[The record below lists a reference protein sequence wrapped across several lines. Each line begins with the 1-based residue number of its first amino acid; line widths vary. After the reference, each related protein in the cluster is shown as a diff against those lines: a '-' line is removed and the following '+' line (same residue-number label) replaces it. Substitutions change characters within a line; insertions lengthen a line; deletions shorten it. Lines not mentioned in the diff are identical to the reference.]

1 MKWYAI
7 DEEQLAKLKRIYA
20 RLHTEMRLN
29 GNEMRDL
36 GHAIELIVRNCEQIQ
51 IPETDKELLRKAVA
65 GMMKKRD

>member
-29 GNEMRDL
+29 GDEMRDL
-36 GHAIELIVRNCEQIQ
+36 GHAIELIVRNCEQVPI
-51 IPETDKELLRKAVA
+51 T
-65 GMMKKRD
+65 